1 MKEILYMIRN
11 ILLIL
16 MMGITPLVIY
26 IPHVY
31 AIGSYQAGYDTA
43 KSEYLHNKS
52 YSYSCSPANGKAYC
66 EEFKVGY
73 DSGWDVARVGWFGDN
88 THKGN

>member
-1 MKEILYMIRN
+1 MIF
-11 ILLIL
+11 
-16 MMGITPLVIY
+16 

-31 AIGSYQAGYDTA
+31 AIGSYQAGYNAA
-43 KSEYLHNKS
+43 KSEFLHNKS
-52 YSYSCSPANGKAYC
+52 YSYSCSPTNGKAYC

-88 THKGN
+88 THKVN